1 MNISTIKNKIT
12 DRKNIRSKVILT
24 VLLLVVCFIPAVIRS
39 NYILQI
45 FCLVFLYGYW
55 ASCWNLIG
63 GLVGQFALGNGLFIG
78 IGAYSCAILMSQ
90 GASPF
95 AAIPVSVA
103 LSVLI
108 AYLVSSL
115 CFRLSGTYFALATV
129 AFLFIAR
136 YIMLGTSNFLGFK
149 TGGGLGMIINWK
161 GGWQYLQFR
170 NKAYFYYIF
179 LALLIVIL
187 LITNKIMKSRMGIYL
202 TAIRTNPGAASTIG
216 INVTKYK
223 MYAQCLSAAFL
234 AIGGVFYATFIMI
247 VDPYIVLGFD
257 LSLQLMIYCIIGGN
271 GTLFG
276 PLIGAG
282 VLTLFNQIV
291 RVKLGADIAQLSL
304 VAYGVILIVIILFA
318 PTGIVGLA
326 AKLKARADEKQ
337 KDLGEKAMEKAVTR
351 DGR

>member
-1 MNISTIKNKIT
+1 MNISKIGSKMT
-12 DRKNIRSKVILT
+12 DSKTIRSKALVS
-24 VLLLVVCFIPAVIRS
+24 LLLLIVCFIPAVVRS

-78 IGAYSCAILMSQ
+78 IGAYSCAIVMSK
-90 GASPF
+90 GITPF
-95 AAIPVSVA
+95 AAIPISVA
-103 LSVLI
+103 ISVMI
-108 AYLVSSL
+108 AFLVSSL

-129 AFLFIAR
+129 AFLFISR

-149 TGGGLGMIINWK
+149 TGGGLGMIVNWK

-170 NKAYFYYIF
+170 DKTYYYYIF

-202 TAIRTNPGAASTIG
+202 TAIKTNPGAAGTIG

-271 GTLFG
+271 GSLFG

-282 VLTLFNQIV
+282 ILTLFNQIV
-291 RVKLGADIAQLSL
+291 RVKLGADVAQLSL

-318 PTGIVGLA
+318 PDGIVGLA
-326 AKLKARADEKQ
+326 SKLKTRAQEKQ
-337 KDLGEKAMEKAVTR
+337 KKAIEKAVK
-351 DGR
+351 

>member
-1 MNISTIKNKIT
+1 MNISKNG
-12 DRKNIRSKVILT
+12 SKESRQKMLRLR
-24 VLLLVVCFIPAVIRS
+24 VLLLVCFLIVCMIPAVVKS

-63 GLVGQFALGNGLFIG
+63 GLVGQFALGNGLYIG
-78 IGAYSCAILMSQ
+78 IGAYSCAIMMSK
-90 GASPF
+90 GGMPY
-95 AAIPVSVA
+95 AAIPIAVC

-108 AYLVSSL
+108 AFLVSSL

-149 TGGGLGMIINWK
+149 TGGGLGMIVTWK
-161 GGWQYLQFR
+161 GGWRYLQFR

-187 LITNKIMKSRMGIYL
+187 LITYRIMRTRMGIYL
-202 TAIRTNPGAASTIG
+202 TAIKTNPGAASTIG

-276 PLIGAG
+276 PLVGAG
-282 VLTLFNQIV
+282 ILTLFNQTV

-318 PTGIVGLA
+318 PEGIVDWH
-326 AKLKARADEKQ
+326 RNE
-337 KDLGEKAMEKAVTR
+337 E
-351 DGR
+351 